1 MKSHRNVGSYTT
13 LSIRTVTLAVAGLF
27 VLSATATAEILL
39 VADPDAP
46 TDGVRS
52 YTLDGTLVNSSLVS
66 GSAFQGLAISGST
79 LYAANP
85 ATPSVGAYTLDGTG
99 NVSSSNPFF
108 AFGVAPGVTSPYG
121 LVTSAANLFIA
132 NFNSGNIL
140 KYNFLGTEV
149 NSLSVGLTD
158 PYGLAIY
165 GDTLFVSQATT
176 GAGANTI
183 HGYSLTTFSSTP
195 TITITANLDNPH
207 GLAVSGSTLYI
218 ANGGSGLNDGKILTY
233 DLINGGSPTALVSG
247 LGRPQGITVYG
258 STVYVAGA
266 GDGGSDGGTV
276 SAYNTSTGLAAAGF
290 TKITGLTSPNGIVI
304 APTTPV
310 PEPATYGAITG
321 MALLA
326 LVAMRRRRIA

>member
-1 MKSHRNVGSYTT
+1 MNTYHIVKSQLNNGVQ
-13 LSIRTVTLAVAGLF
+13 AVALVVAGF
-27 VLSATATAEILL
+27 FALSATATAEVLL

-52 YTLDGTLVNSSLVS
+52 YALDGTLVNASLIS
-66 GSAFQGLAISGST
+66 GSGFQGLAISGST

-85 ATPSVGAYTLDGTG
+85 ATPAVGSYTLDGTG
-99 NVSSSNPFF
+99 NVSASNPFF

-183 HGYSLTTFSSTP
+183 NGYSLTTFSSTP
-195 TITITANLDNPH
+195 TITITANLNNPH

-218 ANGGSGLNDGKILTY
+218 ANGGSGLSDGKILTY
-233 DLINGGSPTALVSG
+233 DLINGGNPTTLVSG

-290 TKITGLTSPNGIVI
+290 TKITGLTSPNGIVV

-310 PEPATYGAITG
+310 PEPATYGLITG
-321 MALLA
+321 VALLG
-326 LVAMRRRRIA
+326 LVALRHRRSA